1 MNLFIWDLDSAP
13 QENRSQKVLLWGEY
27 QEKLNSNYISIFDII
42 DNNSIE
48 LRNKYLSWV
57 NMLGEVKIKGK
68 SLANHLLLRP
78 DFSYWS
84 MHNIYQKFNISE
96 YSEIDNVIKILGLE
110 LYLKKNNFKNIY
122 LATQNNKLK
131 KTLSGLEKINLI
143 NYSSKK

>member
-57 NMLGEVKIKGK
+57 NMLGEVK
-68 SLANHLLLRP
+68 
-78 DFSYWS
+78 
-84 MHNIYQKFNISE
+84 
-96 YSEIDNVIKILGLE
+96 
-110 LYLKKNNFKNIY
+110 
-122 LATQNNKLK
+122 
-131 KTLSGLEKINLI
+131 
-143 NYSSKK
+143 